1 MQSAVRGGSNME
13 LERDKGEL
21 QASAGRVRKVL
32 QKALEERGHG
42 MRVMFDVTMK
52 DAYHSPRQA

>member
-1 MQSAVRGGSNME
+1 ME

>member
-1 MQSAVRGGSNME
+1 ME

-42 MRVMFDVTMK
+42 MRVMYDVT
-52 DAYHSPRQA
+52 